1 VTNEK
6 RGSTVHL
13 DGTPI
18 ASSKDAKKKR
28 HKAVLGKCGG
38 NPLAGVRQQTFTV
51 LGDEFPKIDV
61 HRCWEEALSKHN
73 GEVKTGRL
81 IWWVANKEDLL
92 RSC

>member
-18 ASSKDAKKKR
+18 ASRKDANKKR
-28 HKAVLGKCGG
+28 HKAVLGRCGR
-38 NPLAGVRQQTFTV
+38 NPLAGVTQQTFMV

-61 HRCWEEALSKHN
+61 HRCWEEVSAVESKPA
-73 GEVKTGRL
+73 TFIL
-81 IWWVANKEDLL
+81 
-92 RSC
+92 